1 MPGLRVDMG
10 EQTPGAA
17 AVAAGELGLPK
28 REVYARALHQMSG
41 EDRRRSLA
49 NLRGSDAERLALV
62 LLIAKGYWPMARRYL
77 GHAGEIDLVMKRGR
91 TIVAVEVKARAT
103 LEDAAATVT
112 PAKLRRIGLAMR
124 QSRSQ
129 RRLGDDHISRWDAGL
144 IAPGG
149 WPRHIVDAGE
159 LG

>member
-1 MPGLRVDMG
+1 
-10 EQTPGAA
+10 
-17 AVAAGELGLPK
+17 
-28 REVYARALHQMSG
+28 MSG

-49 NLRGSDAERLALV
+49 NLRGGDAERLALL

-77 GHAGEIDLVMKRGR
+77 GHAGEIDIIMKRGR

-103 LEDAAATVT
+103 LEDAAATIT
-112 PAKLRRIGLAMR
+112 PAKLRRISLAMR
-124 QSRSQ
+124 QFRSQ
-129 RRLGDDHISRWDAGL
+129 RQLGDDHVYRCDAVL
-144 IAPGG
+144 IAPWR